1 MALSENNPELQILK
15 AQGKDAQKLTEL
27 TLRSKDYWG
36 YGATQ
41 IESWKEELT
50 ITEAYILENE
60 VYKLVTGNDLIGFY
74 AFLPENKRKVK
85 LNFLFI
91 EPDYIGHG
99 YGKLLLTNFLQR
111 VMNMGY
117 GKVTLDADPFAKS
130 FYARNGFEVVGQLQS
145 TIKDRFLPIMELQLP
160 TKNL

>member
-1 MALSENNPELQILK
+1 MDVPKNNPELQILK

-36 YGATQ
+36 YGAAQ

-74 AFLPENKRKVK
+74 AFLPENNRKVK